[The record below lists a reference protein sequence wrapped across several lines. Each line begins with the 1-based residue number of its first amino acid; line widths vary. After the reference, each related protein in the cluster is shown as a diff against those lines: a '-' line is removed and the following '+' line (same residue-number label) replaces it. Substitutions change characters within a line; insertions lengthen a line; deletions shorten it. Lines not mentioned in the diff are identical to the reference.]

1 MAGLRADQ
9 WLTLGVVVACVAA
22 TGLTKTTHWVVAG
35 SELQPQS
42 HTVTLVKPAPVP
54 VPDVPGA
61 QLVPPSVSAQAVM
74 VQDVASGSILLE
86 KSSTQPRSPASTT
99 KLLTALVAKH
109 IYPLDQ
115 IVTIGEEAFSQGTV
129 MQLTVGEQLT
139 VHNLLYGLLM
149 TSGNDAAFALA
160 NHHQLGYSGFVAAM
174 NQAAKEWS
182 LKDTHFTNPSGLDQ
196 TNHLTTAR
204 DLALLARIA
213 SQDQVVRPILSTK
226 QYTISDITGQRQ
238 HQLRSTNQLLGAD
251 KGVVAGKT
259 GTTELA
265 GEVLVSIADVKGH
278 EVAIVVMGSSDR
290 YGDTS
295 AILDWLKQH
304 YRWIEPE

>member
-1 MAGLRADQ
+1 M
-9 WLTLGVVVACVAA
+9 TLGVIVAAVAA
-22 TGLTKTTHWVVAG
+22 TGLTKTTRWAVVAG
-35 SELQPQS
+35 SEVQPQL
-42 HTVTLVKPAPVP
+42 HTVTLVKPAPIP
-54 VPDVPGA
+54 VSDVPGA
-61 QLVPPSVSAQAVM
+61 QLVPPSVTAQAVM
-74 VQDVASGSILLE
+74 VQDVESGSILLE

-99 KLLTALVAKH
+99 KLMTALVAKH

-115 IVTIGEEAFSQGTV
+115 VVTIGEEAFSQGTV

-182 LKDTHFTNPSGLDQ
+182 LESTHFTNPSGLDQ
-196 TNHLTTAR
+196 TTHLTTAR

-213 SQDQVVRPILSTK
+213 SRDQVLRPILSTK
-226 QYTISDITGQRQ
+226 QHTITDITGQQQ
-238 HQLRSTNQLLGAD
+238 HQLRSTNQLLGTD
-251 KGVVAGKT
+251 KGVLAGKT

-265 GEVLVSIADVKGH
+265 GEVLVSIADIQGH

-290 YGDTS
+290 YSDTA
-295 AILDWLKQH
+295 AILDWLNQH